1 MECAIRKW
9 KLGDAGDLAEM
20 LNNKKIM
27 DNLRDGL
34 PFPYTE
40 KDAEEYITAM
50 IEGMFLGLHII

>member
-9 KLGDAGDLAEM
+9 KLSDADDLAEM

-34 PFPYTE
+34 PFPYTV

-50 IEGMFLGLHII
+50 IEGMFLGLYII